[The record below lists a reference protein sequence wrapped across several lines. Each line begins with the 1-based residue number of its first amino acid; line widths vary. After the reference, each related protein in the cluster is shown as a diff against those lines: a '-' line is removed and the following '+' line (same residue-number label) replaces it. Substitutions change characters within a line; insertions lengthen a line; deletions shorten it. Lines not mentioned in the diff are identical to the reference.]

1 MSDAVRGS
9 ARGAFD
15 KLSTHRRPGLPHPIQ
30 GEPMNSK
37 KTSIAALALCTLALS
52 AAAQSPAAP
61 AVPPNPCEKPTD
73 YVPVEGTS
81 DQMARVQKR
90 MDAYHTCINDYV
102 KGVSGKAK
110 DLVAQA
116 QAYQEAGNTAIN
128 TYNEYVQEMNKRI
141 KSDGDKDK
149 PSAPTTTGGSRY

>member
-1 MSDAVRGS
+1 MR
-9 ARGAFD
+9 
-15 KLSTHRRPGLPHPIQ
+15 L
-30 GEPMNSK
+30 
-37 KTSIAALALCTLALS
+37 KTTTIAALALCTFAWS
-52 AAAQSPAAP
+52 AAAQTPAP
-61 AVPPNPCEKPTD
+61 PVPPNPCEKPTD
-73 YVPVEGTS
+73 YVPIEGTS

-90 MDAYHTCINDYV
+90 MDAYHVCINDYV

-116 QAYQEAGNTAIN
+116 QAYQEAGNSAIN

-149 PSAPTTTGGSRY
+149 PSAPTTTGGTRY